1 MPSLEDVVAKHKA
14 GHIFSLS
21 PHLLEMTPEV
31 FDSFARRVWAAGGG
45 EGFET
50 LDFRKGSQSG
60 DGLYALLQCKRV

>member
-1 MPSLEDVVAKHKA
+1 MPSLEDVVAKHKT

-45 EGFET
+45 EGFVT
-50 LDFRKGSQSG
+50 LVFKKESQSG
-60 DGLYALLQCKRV
+60 SGLYALLQCKRV